1 MSESSD
7 RTRDVDI
14 ITRVREMKRRW
25 WARVEKG
32 ITGRR

>member
-14 ITRVREMKRRW
+14 ITRVREMKRRVVGK
-25 WARVEKG
+25 VE

>member
-14 ITRVREMKRRW
+14 ITRVREMKRRVGK
-25 WARVEKG
+25 VE